1 MSLNRYK
8 TMSETDRQN
17 ILTHTI
23 QKSDKISPFKANI
36 FDILMKLFF
45 WLFKLIWIILVLVLK
60 IVFRLIEFIFKIF
73 FSVFLLIYFFLKSIV
88 PSSDFN
94 PLEDEKLKHF

>member
-1 MSLNRYK
+1 
-8 TMSETDRQN
+8 MSETDRQN

-23 QKSDKISPFKANI
+23 QKSDKISPFKENFSSSCANI

-45 WLFKLIWIILVLVLK
+45 WLFKLIWIIVVLVLK